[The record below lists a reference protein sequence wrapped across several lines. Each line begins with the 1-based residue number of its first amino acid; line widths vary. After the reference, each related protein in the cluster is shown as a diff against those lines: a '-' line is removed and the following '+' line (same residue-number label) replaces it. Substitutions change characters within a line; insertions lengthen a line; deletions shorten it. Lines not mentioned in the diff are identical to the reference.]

1 MYSKI
6 PFVFV
11 RKLINAKGILASLIL
26 FQKVHLLGHYEEREM
41 LENSVKGKKV
51 LFITTK
57 TIDYIRN
64 TQEIRILKENADEFK
79 IINSAKKN
87 YALRIIDVWGQSLKS
102 RYNQDCDVI
111 FIGFAPQLVLPF
123 LGRKFKGKQII
134 IDFFISVYDTL
145 ICDRKLF
152 RKGGLIALLSHKLDE
167 VTIRKADY
175 IITDTKAHAKFFV
188 EEFGADQRKTET
200 IYLEADQNIYY
211 PRVAKNINYPND
223 KVKVLYFGS
232 ILPLQGVD
240 IVLDA
245 IRLLK
250 DNTNIAFE
258 VIGPIPQKYNKPI
271 QDNVKYI
278 DWLSQEELANHIA
291 DADLC
296 LAGHFNKEIK
306 KADRTIPGKAYIYE
320 AMGKAMIL
328 GNSAGNSELFQED
341 ESHIFVEMGNAMDLA
356 KKIRNWH
363 SDKEEKLISATN

>member
-1 MYSKI
+1 
-6 PFVFV
+6 
-11 RKLINAKGILASLIL
+11 
-26 FQKVHLLGHYEEREM
+26 M

-57 TIDYIRN
+57 NIDYIRN
-64 TQEIRILKENADEFK
+64 TQEIRILKENADELK
-79 IINSAKKN
+79 IIHSVKKN
-87 YALRIIDVWGQSLKS
+87 YALRIIDVWGQILKS
-102 RYNQDCDVI
+102 RRKRASSGSTIQDCDVI

-152 RKGGLIALLSHKLDE
+152 RKGGFIAFLSHKLDE

-211 PRVAKNINYPND
+211 PRVTKNINYPND

-250 DNTNIAFE
+250 DNANIAFE

-328 GNSAGNSELFQED
+328 GNSSGNRELFQED

-356 KKIRNWH
+356 KKIRNW
-363 SDKEEKLISATN
+363 SVNREEKLISAIN